1 MLVAAVDRNG
11 NVLALDDPDKL
22 LRIPAMVM
30 ATPID
35 LPDSPLL
42 QHDLEQRKNAL
53 LREINDRNLSYFD
66 QEVQKL
72 DGWADDL
79 KLGLEQE
86 IKDIDREIKE
96 VRRTAAIAPT
106 LDEKLHWQKR
116 QRELETKRSKSRR
129 ELFRRQDDIDE
140 QRNELI
146 TELED
151 RLQQR
156 VEEQVLFTIAW
167 ELV

>member
-1 MLVAAVDRNG
+1 M
-11 NVLALDDPDKL
+11 
-22 LRIPAMVM
+22 
-30 ATPID
+30 
-35 LPDSPLL
+35 
-42 QHDLEQRKNAL
+42 
-53 LREINDRNLSYFD
+53 REINDRNLSYFD

-151 RLQQR
+151 RLQQQ